1 MTRGGGTG
9 GPSYGPRGGGSSFG
23 IGASSRGSRGG
34 RGFPP
39 SRGTSTFKPRGGPQH
54 QPQPQPPQPPTASGY
69 SESSQYEQNQN
80 SFSAGPSTQGYDSQ
94 LPVNSTGPVQPFSD
108 FSQSSVGQSAYNIQ
122 PNYTAQPVQTPF
134 ASQNTAPTF
143 NPQAATYDNPSA
155 STWSSTSGA
164 ELGSYGKSPV
174 GRSAV
179 GLTRAHPYA
188 PPTARGGH
196 F

>member
-1 MTRGGGTG
+1 M
-9 GPSYGPRGGGSSFG
+9 FM
-23 IGASSRGSRGG
+23 
-34 RGFPP
+34 
-39 SRGTSTFKPRGGPQH
+39 Q
-54 QPQPQPPQPPTASGY
+54 Q
-69 SESSQYEQNQN
+69 SEITC
-80 SFSAGPSTQGYDSQ
+80 G
-94 LPVNSTGPVQPFSD
+94 
-108 FSQSSVGQSAYNIQ
+108 
-122 PNYTAQPVQTPF
+122 NYCAF
-134 ASQNTAPTF
+134 ILCLG
-143 NPQAATYDNPSA
+143 A